1 MTVRAKYLDEELLST
16 PSLALDRVRLE
27 VLNMGE
33 RVQDMLDRIMPAIL
47 TGNRETL
54 ATVQQMDDEVDILYE
69 QIIAYMG
76 AISKRQL
83 TDLQTQELLALMEA
97 VSDLENIGDTIETNL
112 VVLGNERIDAGVS
125 ISEPTRKVLND
136 FHKVVNK
143 AFRLAV
149 QAVSQSNEEV
159 AKMVIAMKDEVSALA
174 DSAAAHQAQ
183 RLVAEEPNRIPAYTI
198 EIDII
203 EKQKRIYYFAKRM
216 AKTVMPVDEQ
226 IELDSAVQ
234 VGV

>member
-1 MTVRAKYLDEELLST
+1 
-16 PSLALDRVRLE
+16 
-27 VLNMGE
+27 MGE
-33 RVQDMLDRIMPAIL
+33 RVQEMLDGIMPAIL

-54 ATVQQMDDEVDILYE
+54 ATIEQMDDEVDILYE
-69 QIIAYMG
+69 QIISYMG

-83 TDLQTQELLALMEA
+83 TDQQTEELLALMAA
-97 VSDLENIGDTIETNL
+97 VGDLENIGDTIETNL

-149 QAVSQSNEEV
+149 QAVSQSNDEV
-159 AKMVIAMKDEVSALA
+159 AKLVISMKDEVSDLA
-174 DSAAAHQAQ
+174 DSAAAHQAE

-216 AKTVMPVDEQ
+216 AKTVMTVES
-226 IELDSAVQ
+226 IEAMDA
-234 VGV
+234 